1 MELDQ
6 PRLNLKGLIEKLRQ
20 VTLAV
25 QIMPFAY
32 TLLYLISM
40 VCYWF
45 ANERMLKILDSL
57 FYISPVVVLQFLVLS
72 RSLRLCKWHKMACT
86 LPLIPQVAV
95 LLDSTVMTFS
105 ENIARAGVILMAV
118 MSALLLLA
126 AYKVFFS

>member
-1 MELDQ
+1 
-6 PRLNLKGLIEKLRQ
+6 
-20 VTLAV
+20 
-25 QIMPFAY
+25 
-32 TLLYLISM
+32 M